1 MGREAA
7 RAAFIAGAG
16 WGEAAATPLAGDA
29 SARRY
34 LRLARAD
41 GARAVLMDADPAT
54 GEDVRPFRRVAAFL
68 RGAGLSAPEV
78 YAADDA
84 AGLLLLEDLGDAL
97 VAREAA
103 ARPGAEP
110 ALYAA
115 AGETLAALQRHAPPA
130 DWTVATPERLAQAVA
145 PLFTHY
151 APGLGPAHRDT
162 TEAALQGALEALP
175 AAAPVPVLR
184 DFHAENLVWRPER
197 AGPARLGLLDFQD
210 AVAGHPAYDLASL
223 TRDARRD
230 VSPEAAEAAL
240 AAWLAATGR
249 ARAETEAAMALL
261 AVQRNLR
268 ILGIFARL
276 AEGGKPRY
284 LALMPRVWRQLQ
296 ADLAHPAAAGVARA
310 LADLPA
316 PRDVA

>member
-1 MGREAA
+1 MTREAA
-7 RAAFIAGAG
+7 HRAFLSVAG
-16 WGEAAATPLAGDA
+16 WAEADTAPLAGDA

-34 LRLARAD
+34 LRLTRHD

-54 GEDVRPFRRVAAFL
+54 GEDVRPFRRVAEFL

-78 YAADDA
+78 LAADDI
-84 AGLLLLEDLGDAL
+84 AGFLLLEDLGDAL
-97 VAREAA
+97 VARAA
-103 ARPGAEP
+103 EERPATEP

-130 DWTVATPERLAQAVA
+130 DWPRATPGSLAKAVA

-151 APGLGPAHRDT
+151 APDLGGVRQTA
-162 TEAALQGALEALP
+162 TEAALREALEALP
-175 AAAPVPVLR
+175 REAPAPVLR
-184 DFHAENLVWRPER
+184 DFHAENLVWLPER

-249 ARAETEAAMALL
+249 ARAETAAAMALL

-276 AEGGKPRY
+276 AEAGKPRY

-296 ADLAHPAAAGVARA
+296 ADLAHPAAADVARA

-316 PRDVA
+316 PRDAA